1 MSDTIT
7 SSKNKFSPALLIALI
22 SIPIFIGAL
31 DLTVISAVL
40 PHVIYDLEVP
50 LQTGLD
56 DAAWMVTG
64 YLLAYTVAMTFM
76 GRLSDLYGRRR
87 IYLIALVIFAI
98 GSYIVAVSH
107 TWPTDFA
114 LKVYYIFASGR
125 PDTSYITLYV
135 LIISRMIQA
144 FGAGA
149 MVPAGMAMVGD
160 IYPLGKRARPLGI
173 IAAVDTAGWVVGHL
187 YGGIVVRYWD
197 WRVIF
202 WLNIPIS
209 IVAFLLIRYLL
220 HDIDQNKSEGSMD
233 WIGALLIT
241 ISLSVLNIGLG
252 GSAESSTAGLG
263 TQSGLP
269 PYGVSFL
276 IAAIVF
282 LGLFL
287 WRQKRAKF
295 PLIDLSLFKRRNYLP
310 ANITNFLV
318 GFSLFIAIANVPLYI
333 NSLVASTLEQGAW
346 DSGWMLSAL
355 TVPMA
360 IASILGGFLSDK
372 KGYKFPTIIG
382 LIIAMI
388 GFMLMTTWEIGVSY
402 RVMASHLFFGGIG
415 IGLTMAPITAAVV
428 NASPSDQRGV
438 SSALVI
444 IFRLIGMTI
453 GVSSITTYGLHR
465 AEVLSR
471 KLLSST
477 AGVNEIWRVGLEV
490 TEQVISETFLIAGLV
505 IMLALVPT
513 FLLKNQNNKSEV
525 KNGKNI

>member
-1 MSDTIT
+1 MGDTSI

-31 DLTVISAVL
+31 DLTVVSAVL
-40 PHVIYDLEVP
+40 PHVIYDLEIPV
-50 LQTGLD
+50 QTGLD

-76 GRLSDLYGRRR
+76 GRLSDLYGRRK
-87 IYLIALVIFAI
+87 IYLISLVIFAI

-107 TWPTDFA
+107 TWPTDIA
-114 LKVYYIFASGR
+114 LKVYYFFASGR
-125 PDTSYITLYV
+125 PDVSCVTLYV
-135 LIISRMIQA
+135 LIASRMLQA

-149 MVPAGMAMVGD
+149 MVPTGMAMVGD
-160 IYPLGKRARPLGI
+160 IYPMGKRARPLGI

-209 IVAFLLIRYLL
+209 IVAFFLIRYML
-220 HDIDQNKSEGSMD
+220 HGIDQDKSKGSMD

-241 ISLSVLNIGLG
+241 ITLSLLNIGLG
-252 GSAESSTAGLG
+252 GSAEGGSTAPLD

-269 PYGVSFL
+269 PYGFSFL
-276 IAAIVF
+276 ISAVIF

-295 PLIDLSLFKRRNYLP
+295 PLIDLSLFKRTNYLP

-333 NSLVASTLEQGAW
+333 NSLIASTLEQGAW

-372 KGYKFPTIIG
+372 KGYKFPAIIG
-382 LIIAMI
+382 LIVAFI
-388 GFMLMTTWEIGVSY
+388 GFMLMKTWVAETPY
-402 RVMASHLFFGGIG
+402 RVMVSHLLFGGIG

-465 AEVLSR
+465 AEILS
-471 KLLSST
+471 KELLSST
-477 AGVNEIWRVGLEV
+477 ADVGEIWRIGLEV
-490 TEQVISETFLIAGLV
+490 TEQVISETFLIAGIV
-505 IMLALVPT
+505 IILALVPT
-513 FLLKNQNNKSEV
+513 LLLKNKNNKSEV
-525 KNGKNI
+525 